1 MGGGSSVTRGQQL
14 NAVNK
19 PLRSLEHRDLEDV
32 RFFYYDFFNWLFNL
46 FVGVKR

>member
-32 RFFYYDFFNWLFNL
+32 RFLLLLLFNWLFNL
-46 FVGVKR
+46 LVGFKR